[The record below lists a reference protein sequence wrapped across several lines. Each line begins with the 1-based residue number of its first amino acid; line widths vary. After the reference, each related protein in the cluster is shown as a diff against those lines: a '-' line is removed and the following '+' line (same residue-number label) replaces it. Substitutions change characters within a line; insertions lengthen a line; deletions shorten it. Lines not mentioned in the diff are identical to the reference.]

1 MRGLAIAVAA
11 LAVFAP
17 VAEAKKPKKPKASF
31 LVGAAKVSTDPAE
44 KVCLGGYGDCG
55 GADGGR
61 TMTHVKDPMFA
72 RAIAFGDS
80 QGGSFLLVHTTNVGL
95 FASYKTIAGVGLYH
109 ARQAIAART
118 GVPADH
124 IVIQSDHSH
133 AGPDTIG
140 IWGGVPVSYLKQLQD
155 ATVDAAV
162 QAWKERRPADVFV
175 GLADGPGVT
184 SSYGTDPNLE
194 TDDEF
199 RLLWAKDKAT
209 GERIATFANYS
220 PHATVL
226 GSKNKGASGDWPEWA
241 ATMAEERFGGTGLG
255 SVGTLGREDFGAK
268 DDGAKGEAEARA
280 RLDRMI
286 GDATAKAKK
295 VPARRGVDART
306 VFIREPIMQPI
317 LFANLAPEGA
327 AETATGGK
335 SGALGYDISIDR
347 DVAPPWLTA
356 ATLGTYAGAARIGDV
371 FLGSSP
377 GEPFPEIQQ
386 YLRDDQAVW
395 GARAYFH
402 LGAANDFLG
411 YMLRP
416 VDHYP
421 QVFVEGAGYLGG
433 CPEEQIY
440 EGFGMDYDGACP
452 DHWTLMVSPTIG
464 THVACTIQ
472 DAARK
477 LGFGMIR
484 KDEACDGLIA
494 ADGVGAPS
502 ERPGSAKK
510 RRRSLR

>member
-1 MRGLAIAVAA
+1 MAMAIAA
-11 LAVFAP
+11 LALLTPA
-17 VAEAKKPKKPKASF
+17 AADAKKPKKPPKATF
-31 LVGAAKVSTDPAE
+31 LVGAAKVSADPTE
-44 KVCLGGYGDCG
+44 KICLGGYGDCG
-55 GADGGR
+55 GEDGGR
-61 TMTHVKDPMFA
+61 TMTHVKDPLFA
-72 RAIAFGDS
+72 RSIAFADAKN
-80 QGGSFLLVHTTNVGL
+80 GSFILAHTTNIGL

-140 IWGGVPVSYLKQLQD
+140 IWGGVPTSYLEQLQK

-162 QAWKERRPADVFV
+162 QAWESRRPADVFV
-175 GLADGPGVT
+175 GTAEGHGIT
-184 SSYGTDPNLE
+184 SSYASAPNLE

-199 RLLWAKDKAT
+199 RLLWAEDRET

-226 GSKNKGASGDWPEWA
+226 GSGNKGASGDWPEWA
-241 ATMAEERFGGTGLG
+241 ALIAEARFGGTGLG
-255 SVGTLGREDFGAK
+255 SVGTLGREDFGAE

-280 RLDRMI
+280 RLERMVT
-286 GDATAKAKK
+286 DATAAASQ
-295 VPARRGVDART
+295 VPAKLGVAART

-327 AETATGGK
+327 AETATQ
-335 SGALGYDISIDR
+335 GALGYDISIDR

-377 GEPFPEIQQ
+377 GEPFPEVQQ
-386 YLRDDQAVW
+386 YLRDEGGVT
-395 GARAYFH
+395 GARAHFH

-421 QVFVEGAGYLGG
+421 QVFTEGAMFLGG
-433 CPEEQIY
+433 CPEEAIY
-440 EGFGMDYDGACP
+440 EGFGLDYDGACP

-472 DAARK
+472 AAAVG
-477 LGFGMIR
+477 LGFGAAR
-484 KDEACDGLIA
+484 EDEACAELTATDA
-494 ADGVGAPS
+494 AGAPA
-502 ERPGSAKK
+502 EKAGSAKK
-510 RRRSLR
+510 RRRRS

>member
-1 MRGLAIAVAA
+1 MTVAA
-11 LAVFAP
+11 LALLAP
-17 VAEAKKPKKPKASF
+17 AADAKPKKPKKAKATF
-31 LVGAAKVSTDPAE
+31 VVGAAKTSTDPSE

-80 QGGSFLLVHTTNVGL
+80 RGGSFILAHTTNVGL
-95 FASYKTIAGVGLYH
+95 FASYKTIAGVGIYH
-109 ARQAIAART
+109 ARQEIARQT
-118 GVPADH
+118 GIPADH
-124 IVIQSDHSH
+124 VVVQSDHSH

-140 IWGGVPVSYLKQLQD
+140 IWGGVPPSYLEQLQD

-162 QAWKERRPADVFV
+162 RAWKARRPADVFV
-175 GLADGPGVT
+175 GLADGPGIT
-184 SSYGTDPNLE
+184 SSYGTAPNLE

-199 RLLWAKDKAT
+199 RLLWARDKAT

-226 GSKNKGASGDWPEWA
+226 GSKNTGGSGDWPEWA

-268 DDGAKGEAEARA
+268 DDGAKGEAQARE

-286 GDATAKAKK
+286 ADATAAAQK
-295 VPARRGVDART
+295 VPAKRGVDART
-306 VFIREPIMQPI
+306 VFIREPVTQPI
-317 LFANLAPEGA
+317 LFANLAPEGTVG
-327 AETATGGK
+327 TATGGK
-335 SGALGYDISIDR
+335 SGALGYDISMDR
-347 DVAPPWLTA
+347 DIAPPWLTA
-356 ATLGTYAGAARIGDV
+356 TALGTYAGAARIGDV

-377 GEPFPEIQQ
+377 GEPFPEVQQ
-386 YLRDDQAVW
+386 YLREEQGVT
-395 GARAYFH
+395 GARAHFH

-421 QVFVEGAGYLGG
+421 QVFAEGATYLGG
-433 CPEEQIY
+433 CPEEAIY
-440 EGFGMDYDGACP
+440 ERMGIEYDGACP

-464 THVACTIQ
+464 THVSCTIQ
-472 DAARK
+472 AAAAS
-477 LGFGMIR
+477 LGFR
-484 KDEACDGLIA
+484 KGREDEACAALVA
-494 ADGVGAPS
+494 ADGVGAPA
-502 ERPGSAKK
+502 ERAAVKKK
-510 RRRSLR
+510 RKKPR